1 MRIIRDPKRLNPCV
15 LVLGMFDGVH
25 RGHQALLMRG
35 DELAQEMVY
44 PLAVCTFQ
52 PHPLHVLAPE
62 KEPVMLT
69 TLPEKAAVM
78 QSFGVDGLCVTTFT
92 RARANQSPEDFMAE
106 LVEVYAPVVI
116 VCGFNFTFGAGG
128 KGNGQMLKEYGKKH
142 GFRTVIVPEVVIDGE
157 TVSSTR
163 IRRLLAQGDMHEVN
177 NLLGRGYSIA
187 GRVEE
192 GKQVGRTIGFPTANI
207 TIPPHKALPAFGVY
221 ACYLETSGGIFPAVV
236 NVGRHPTLPEGHVT
250 VEAHVLDEFLSLYGR
265 NVRLTFLKFMRPE
278 QKFDSIETLRAQK
291 EQLEYAKSASSD
303 AATALR
309 LDTDIREQIVSV
321 RAAYES
327 GAYSSLDTLIPQ
339 LKTTVLKREYAYN
352 GSDNL
357 TARLD
362 ELSAQISALSSAASG
377 GTTRI
382 TAPVSGT
389 YSAVADG
396 YESVLTAE
404 ALETMTPSQLTAI
417 APQSVSTTVGKL
429 IEGSAWY
436 FAANIS
442 EEDAAGLK
450 VGSSLTLR
458 MASGVEFDLPVKLTR
473 ISNAENGKCLIVLK
487 STRYLS
493 YVTLL
498 REQNAELILNQYEG
512 LRVPKNA
519 LRVNEDGVSGVY
531 CLIGRVAYFKP
542 VAIVYQGSDYCLV
555 EPGKIEA
562 ATESQQSLY
571 TLRPNDEVIVSA
583 GELYNGKV
591 VD

>member
-78 QSFGVDGLCVTTFT
+78 QS
-92 RARANQSPEDFMAE
+92 FMAE

-278 QKFDSIETLRAQK
+278 QKFDSIETLRAQI
-291 EQLEYAKSASSD
+291 AHD
-303 AATALR
+303 A
-309 LDTDIREQIVSV
+309 DDC
-321 RAAYES
+321 RA
-327 GAYSSLDTLIPQ
+327 
-339 LKTTVLKREYAYN
+339 
-352 GSDNL
+352 
-357 TARLD
+357 
-362 ELSAQISALSSAASG
+362 
-377 GTTRI
+377 
-382 TAPVSGT
+382 
-389 YSAVADG
+389 
-396 YESVLTAE
+396 
-404 ALETMTPSQLTAI
+404 
-417 APQSVSTTVGKL
+417 
-429 IEGSAWY
+429 Y
-436 FAANIS
+436 FAQ
-442 EEDAAGLK
+442 L
-450 VGSSLTLR
+450 
-458 MASGVEFDLPVKLTR
+458 
-473 ISNAENGKCLIVLK
+473 
-487 STRYLS
+487 
-493 YVTLL
+493 
-498 REQNAELILNQYEG
+498 Q
-512 LRVPKNA
+512 
-519 LRVNEDGVSGVY
+519 
-531 CLIGRVAYFKP
+531 
-542 VAIVYQGSDYCLV
+542 
-555 EPGKIEA
+555 
-562 ATESQQSLY
+562 
-571 TLRPNDEVIVSA
+571 
-583 GELYNGKV
+583 
-591 VD
+591 